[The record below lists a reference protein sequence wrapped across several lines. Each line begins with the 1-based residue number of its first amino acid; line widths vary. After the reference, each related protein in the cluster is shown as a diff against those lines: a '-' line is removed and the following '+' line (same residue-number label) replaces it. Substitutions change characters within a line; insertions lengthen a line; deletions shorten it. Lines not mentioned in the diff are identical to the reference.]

1 MEDPT
6 SAANKP
12 SKSIVPDISSYAD
25 IHDFLAKHAI
35 YKNNDG
41 NKKVITN
48 TRIGDSKRGITGGS
62 YHISDAE
69 YPTFLNLFYRDIV
82 SKNKKEYLTEKQR
95 DNDGPINVDLDFR
108 FAYEVD
114 ERQHTREHIDDLICA
129 YLEVLKKMY
138 QFDSTS
144 EFSIY
149 LLEKPTVNRVEEKKI
164 TKDGIHMII
173 KIKADRVCQQ
183 IIREKMIQKTK
194 DMWSDLPIVN
204 NMKDVFDEGISKG
217 SVNMQLYGCRKP
229 GNEKYSLTGVFK
241 IRYDDTDD
249 EFSINETPV
258 SQFDMGKE
266 FQSLSVRTRDCVQLL
281 MKSDFI
287 KEYEGYKKD
296 NGIGGERITN
306 TTALKSSTILQY
318 RNDGMVQDIG
328 LISKIKNADE
338 LEMALNSFLD
348 SVSDNPSDYE
358 LKTIHDFTMI
368 LPEKYYGQGSY
379 DRWIRVGWVL
389 KNSSNRLLI
398 VWIAFSAKSSAFQYN
413 SIPELCEMWRDFDV
427 RLQDGLTKL
436 SLIHWAKTDAKDA
449 YDNVKTSTID
459 YYLEQTISSSNSKYK
474 APDYDIAN
482 VLYQWHRHEFVCT
495 SNKSNIWYHFK
506 DHRWKENDSGVDLR
520 RSISGRVRDLY
531 NNKSITIMQNIS
543 SHNSQVPID
552 GDNDS
557 ETDINKTRQI
567 QTLAIIQRLG
577 STSDK
582 IKIMTEAKELFY
594 DSTFMEKL
602 DMNPYLMCFNNGVVD
617 FKNKVF
623 RKGQPEDCL
632 SLCTNIDYIPES
644 QAPNKIKEDIHE
656 FMRQLFPKPELCQ
669 YMWEHLASTM
679 VGVAVDQTFNIYNGI
694 GQNGKSV
701 LVNLME
707 KVLGEYK
714 CDVPLTL
721 VTEKRQKVGGL
732 TPEIVQLKGKRYA
745 VMQEPSKD
753 EVINEGM
760 MKQLTSGKDPLQ
772 GRALHCPPI
781 SFLPQFKL
789 VVTCN
794 NLLVVKSNDHGTW
807 RRIRTVPFLSLFTEK
822 PVKGDREKPYQYKID
837 KYIDEKFD
845 DWAVVFAG
853 MLVEVAFK
861 TNGAVKNCD
870 IVMEKSN
877 EYRQSQDYLSEFVK
891 DRIIR
896 DQEGRIKKAELNNE
910 FSMWYMSNYGG
921 KGPGPKDLHE
931 HMNKEF
937 GRQKNAAW
945 IGVRI
950 RYEEDN
956 EEEDEEEEEEEEEDI
971 SENDL

>member
-258 SQFDMGKE
+258 SKFDMGKE

-389 KNSSNRLLI
+389 RT
-398 VWIAFSAKSSAFQYN
+398 Q
-413 SIPELCEMWRDFDV
+413 E
-427 RLQDGLTKL
+427 
-436 SLIHWAKTDAKDA
+436 
-449 YDNVKTSTID
+449 ID
-459 YYLEQTISSSNSKYK
+459 Y
-474 APDYDIAN
+474 
-482 VLYQWHRHEFVCT
+482 
-495 SNKSNIWYHFK
+495 
-506 DHRWKENDSGVDLR
+506 
-520 RSISGRVRDLY
+520 
-531 NNKSITIMQNIS
+531 
-543 SHNSQVPID
+543 
-552 GDNDS
+552 
-557 ETDINKTRQI
+557 
-567 QTLAIIQRLG
+567 
-577 STSDK
+577 
-582 IKIMTEAKELFY
+582 
-594 DSTFMEKL
+594 
-602 DMNPYLMCFNNGVVD
+602 
-617 FKNKVF
+617 
-623 RKGQPEDCL
+623 
-632 SLCTNIDYIPES
+632 
-644 QAPNKIKEDIHE
+644 
-656 FMRQLFPKPELCQ
+656 
-669 YMWEHLASTM
+669 
-679 VGVAVDQTFNIYNGI
+679 
-694 GQNGKSV
+694 
-701 LVNLME
+701 
-707 KVLGEYK
+707 
-714 CDVPLTL
+714 
-721 VTEKRQKVGGL
+721 
-732 TPEIVQLKGKRYA
+732 
-745 VMQEPSKD
+745 
-753 EVINEGM
+753 
-760 MKQLTSGKDPLQ
+760 
-772 GRALHCPPI
+772 
-781 SFLPQFKL
+781 
-789 VVTCN
+789 
-794 NLLVVKSNDHGTW
+794 
-807 RRIRTVPFLSLFTEK
+807 
-822 PVKGDREKPYQYKID
+822 
-837 KYIDEKFD
+837 
-845 DWAVVFAG
+845 
-853 MLVEVAFK
+853 
-861 TNGAVKNCD
+861 
-870 IVMEKSN
+870 
-877 EYRQSQDYLSEFVK
+877 
-891 DRIIR
+891 
-896 DQEGRIKKAELNNE
+896 
-910 FSMWYMSNYGG
+910 
-921 KGPGPKDLHE
+921 
-931 HMNKEF
+931 
-937 GRQKNAAW
+937 
-945 IGVRI
+945 
-950 RYEEDN
+950 
-956 EEEDEEEEEEEEEDI
+956 
-971 SENDL
+971 